1 MINNNKSFI
10 IGEIGINHNG
20 DLRLAKKI
28 ILEAKNSGFNIVKF
42 QKRNPDISTP
52 NSKKDIMR
60 NTPWGTISYLAYKKK
75 IEFGEKQFQEISKY
89 CKKIGIEWLGWCGP
103 PTWWNGTVA
112 QPFGVHTMCL
122 GDLWA

>member
-75 IEFGEKQFQEISKY
+75 
-89 CKKIGIEWLGWCGP
+89 
-103 PTWWNGTVA
+103 
-112 QPFGVHTMCL
+112 
-122 GDLWA
+122 